1 MFRAS
6 AQVFFRAPSVEA
18 IVRWRFQQEQEL
30 ANREGGSK
38 VMSEMEV
45 RQFVAY
51 YERITGWMLE
61 EMTGRASVVV
71 SLDEGHSI
79 QDVLVN

>member
-1 MFRAS
+1 MMTKM
-6 AQVFFRAPSVEA
+6 
-18 IVRWRFQQEQEL
+18 
-30 ANREGGSK
+30 G
-38 VMSEMEV
+38 V

-61 EMTGRASVVV
+61 EMAGRASVVV
-71 SLDEGHSI
+71 SLDERHSI

>member
-1 MFRAS
+1 
-6 AQVFFRAPSVEA
+6 
-18 IVRWRFQQEQEL
+18 
-30 ANREGGSK
+30 
-38 VMSEMEV
+38 MSEMEV

-79 QDVLVN
+79 QDVRVN